1 MNFRLTLL
9 IPVSAAALF
18 AASDQPWKDVKA
30 AEWSADDTKMILNES
45 PWAKQ
50 VTPIV
55 NPESNR
61 IQNPLGRGGY
71 PGGGGGGGRRG
82 GGYPGGGGGY
92 PGGGGGGY
100 PGGGGGNGRGVAAAI
115 PTIRIPTDKVAARA
129 GVAPTMIPPK
139 TPSP

>member
-1 MNFRLTLL
+1 MNFRFTLL
-9 IPVSAAALF
+9 IPVSAAALL

-30 AEWSADDTKMILNES
+30 AEWSEDDTKMILNES
-45 PWAKQ
+45 PWSKQ

-71 PGGGGGGGRRG
+71 PGGGGGGRRG

-92 PGGGGGGY
+92 PGAVVDI
-100 PGGGGGNGRGVAAAI
+100 RVVVEVAAVAAAI
-115 PTIRIPTDKVAARA
+115 PTIRIPTVAAKT